1 MALDARNP
9 PGRQQHPARRLQSWH
24 AATPPE
30 RLRNP
35 EGPEVPEGSSSRP
48 SSLHGF
54 SLL

>member
-1 MALDARNP
+1 MTHDARHARA
-9 PGRQQHPARRLQSWH
+9 GRQHSLDDYNL

-30 RLRNP
+30 RLRNH